1 MALAENFDQAQT
13 GDVLWTP
20 SPERIAASKMREFQ
34 EWLAE
39 TRGVPVGDF
48 ASLHAWSVENLGDF
62 WDAVW
67 EFFDVIGDRADSP
80 AVVGSMPHARWYAG
94 AQINYAENMLRWA
107 DHMPD
112 DEALM
117 GLDEGLDRRA
127 LTWAELAGQVG
138 ALAQWLRSSGVGE
151 GDVVC
156 AVLPNIPQAVVG
168 LLASASVGA
177 IWSVVGAEFGSAGVL
192 DRFVQLEP
200 KVLLTADGY
209 RFNGKQIDLRP
220 SAASL
225 LEQMPSV
232 QTHVLV
238 DNLGD
243 RLPAADPVDLRVP
256 SVVFSDIVAAPQ
268 KPEFARVEFSHP
280 LWVVFSSGTTG
291 KPKGIVHGHG
301 GIVLEAAKTVLHSE
315 LKLGLL
321 AYTAVSP
328 TWIMWNILVNSLG
341 AGVGIVVYDGSPV
354 AGSASRHFEIVSRE
368 KANHFATGA
377 AILQMME
384 KAAAKP
390 RAEYDLSSLRTILST
405 GSPLPGSTWKWT
417 YEFVAPN
424 IRVGSD
430 SGGTDI
436 CTAFI
441 GSNPLN
447 PVVLGQL
454 QGPYLGVAADA
465 FDAHGNSVVGE
476 LAEFVVTKPM
486 PSMPVKFWNDP
497 DGSRYR
503 DAYFDVYPGVWRHGD
518 WVTRS
523 ADDRWVIHGRSD
535 STINR
540 GGIRMGSSDIT
551 NAVNRVEGVQASMV
565 IGAELGDGDYYLPL
579 FVVTAPG
586 VELDEQLRSQ
596 IVQTIRSE
604 VSPRHVP
611 DEIIAAPGVPMTRT
625 GKLLEVPLKKVFQGQ
640 SPDVVNRSTAADSE
654 ILDWYLN
661 FASRF
666 AEGAADQETDSKG

>member
-1 MALAENFDQAQT
+1 M
-13 GDVLWTP
+13 
-20 SPERIAASKMREFQ
+20 
-34 EWLAE
+34 
-39 TRGVPVGDF
+39 
-48 ASLHAWSVENLGDF
+48 
-62 WDAVW
+62 
-67 EFFDVIGDRADSP
+67 
-80 AVVGSMPHARWYAG
+80 
-94 AQINYAENMLRWA
+94 
-107 DHMPD
+107 
-112 DEALM
+112 
-117 GLDEGLDRRA
+117 
-127 LTWAELAGQVG
+127 
-138 ALAQWLRSSGVGE
+138 
-151 GDVVC
+151 
-156 AVLPNIPQAVVG
+156 
-168 LLASASVGA
+168 
-177 IWSVVGAEFGSAGVL
+177 
-192 DRFVQLEP
+192 
-200 KVLLTADGY
+200 
-209 RFNGKQIDLRP
+209 P
-220 SAASL
+220 SA
-225 LEQMPSV
+225 
-232 QTHVLV
+232 
-238 DNLGD
+238 
-243 RLPAADPVDLRVP
+243 
-256 SVVFSDIVAAPQ
+256 VFSDIVAQPQ
-268 KPEFARVEFSHP
+268 KPEFTRVEFSHP

-301 GIVLEAAKTVLHSE
+301 GIVLEAAKSVLHSE
-315 LKLGLL
+315 LEPGYVT
-321 AYTAVSP
+321 YTAVSP
-328 TWIMWNILVNSLG
+328 TWIMWNILVNGLG
-341 AGVGIVVYDGSPV
+341 AGAAIVVYDGSPV

-384 KAAAKP
+384 KAGAKP

-405 GSPLPGSTWKWT
+405 GSPLPGSTWKWA

-441 GSNPLN
+441 GSNPLD

-465 FDAHGNSVVGE
+465 FDAHGNSVVDE
-476 LAEFVVTKPM
+476 LAEFVVTESM

-579 FVVTAPG
+579 FVVTSPG
-586 VELDEQLRSQ
+586 TELDEQLRSQ

-640 SPDVVNRSTAADSE
+640 SPDVVNRSAAADNE
-654 ILDWYLN
+654 ILDWYLD

-666 AEGAADQETDSKG
+666 AQSEADQETDSKD